1 MGVDA
6 VLWELAPGRRPNW
19 RRLKA
24 IAGGVPIVSYSA
36 TPDTEVAERSRAI
49 GFACHL
55 DAPVSAVEIEQRVAL
70 ASPADL
76 ATRLRQSQPTLRRYL
91 GRVEVINEM
100 YRAVN
105 ASFDPSLVGDALVA
119 RAAAWLPVASWAV
132 VGRNSSNAPTLIA
145 ERGLMANAEMA
156 ARAVGTWV
164 LDHSRGYAVAN
175 LRDDLAVVEAP
186 EAAAI
191 ALPLM
196 CRGRTV
202 AALVGIDRESA
213 PQAPRLS
220 ASTLGVLRNV
230 LEPAAYALDNAYR
243 LQRAEEL
250 SVTDD
255 LTQLHNSRYLAQALR
270 REGKLA
276 LRSGRAL
283 SLLFV
288 DLDGFKRLND
298 QHGHLHGSRALVEVA
313 TLIRECS
320 RETDIAARYGGDEF
334 AIVLPDTGSEGA
346 MAVAS
351 RLRAR
356 IHEHVFLETE
366 GIKFRLTA
374 SAGIATMPGIASTA
388 DGLLQAADDAM
399 YWVKEHGKDGV
410 QLARAFSMEGVP
422 A

>member
-6 VLWELAPGRRPNW
+6 VLWELSPGRRPNW

-24 IAGGVPIVSYSA
+24 IAGAVPIVSYSA
-36 TPDTEVAERSRAI
+36 TQDTEIGERSRAI

-55 DAPVSAVEIEQRVAL
+55 DAPVSTVEIEHQVAL

-76 ATRLRQSQPTLRRYL
+76 ATRLRQSQPMLRRYL

-100 YRAVN
+100 HRAVS
-105 ASFDPSLVGDALVA
+105 ASFEPALVGDALAA
-119 RAAAWLPVASWAV
+119 RAAAWLPVANWAV
-132 VGRNSSNAPTLIA
+132 VGRDSSNLPALIA
-145 ERGLMANAEMA
+145 ERGLMADAEMA

-164 LDHSRGYAVAN
+164 LDHSRGYAAAN
-175 LRDDLAVVEAP
+175 LRDDLAVEDAP

-213 PQAPRLS
+213 PQTPRLS
-220 ASTLGVLRNV
+220 ASTLGVLRSV

-255 LTQLHNSRYLAQALR
+255 LTQLHNSRYLVQALR
-270 REGKLA
+270 REGKRS
-276 LRSGRAL
+276 LRSGRPL

-313 TLIRECS
+313 TLIRDCS

-346 MAVAS
+346 MAVAN
-351 RLRAR
+351 RLRER
-356 IHEHVFLETE
+356 IREHAFLEAE

-374 SAGIATMPGIASTA
+374 SAGIATMPGVAVTTE
-388 DGLLQAADDAM
+388 GLFQAADDAM
-399 YWVKEHGKDGV
+399 YWVKEHGKDGI
-410 QLARAFSMEGVP
+410 QLARAMSREGVT